1 MNIRTTTAFATGAV
15 FALVLGTGTAY
26 AANGG
31 NFKLGGN
38 NYESREASL
47 NNSGGTALTLRSKA
61 GTPSLKV
68 NRTDQGAQ
76 PQRRHGGR
84 RDLRQ
89 DRPCM
94 SRSGRAP
101 GPAWSTTT
109 GPLGPTTTAIVAVA
123 ECPGVSQVMGGG
135 ADDLTDDGV
144 VVINSPLDNGAWI
157 AVSSATPTEDNADN
171 FTAYAQ
177 CWNPRANVT
186 DSEVNRQAAPRALSP
201 SARKLIAK
209 ARTK

>member
-68 NRTDQGAQ
+68 NRTTKVPNLNADRVDNLEGANIA
-76 PQRRHGGR
+76 RKVEVGTRIGAGAV
-84 RDLRQ
+84 D
-89 DRPCM
+89 DN
-94 SRSGRAP
+94 GTP
-101 GPAWSTTT
+101 GDTTDD
-109 GPLGPTTTAIVAVA
+109 AIVAVA
-123 ECPGVSQVMGGG
+123 ECPGASQVMGGG

-144 VVINSPLDNGAWI
+144 VVINSPLDNGSWI

-177 CWNPRANVT
+177 CWNPVANVA
-186 DSEVNRQAAPRALSP
+186 DSEVNRRTAARALSP

>member
-31 NFKLGGN
+31 HFVLGGN

-47 NNSGGTALTLRSKA
+47 NNSYGTALTLRSKA

-68 NRTDQGAQ
+68 NRTTKVPNLNADRVDNLEGANIA
-76 PQRRHGGR
+76 RVVTVGTRTGAGFI
-84 RDLRQ
+84 D
-89 DRPCM
+89 DNE
-94 SRSGRAP
+94 
-101 GPAWSTTT
+101 TTET
-109 GPLGPTTTAIVAVA
+109 DDDAIVAIA

-135 ADDLTDDGV
+135 VDDLTTDGV
-144 VVINSPLDNGAWI
+144 AVINSPLDNGAWI
-157 AVSSATPTEDNADN
+157 AVSDATVTQDNADN

-177 CWNPRANVT
+177 CWNPLADVA
-186 DSEVNRQAAPRALSP
+186 DAAANRQAAPQALSP

-209 ARTK
+209 VRAK